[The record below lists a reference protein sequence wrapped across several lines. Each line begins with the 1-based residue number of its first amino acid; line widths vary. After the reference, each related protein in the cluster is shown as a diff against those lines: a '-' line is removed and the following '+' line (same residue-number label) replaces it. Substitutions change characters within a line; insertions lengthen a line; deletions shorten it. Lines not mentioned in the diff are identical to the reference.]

1 MICYKKL
8 SVGIFIFWNLHLR
21 FFLITF
27 KSKYNYFY
35 KSGTVLIILG
45 VAEMTYGGILP
56 ENIMYD
62 SELMLNSFFYFFV
75 KWNEFTSLKG
85 MLY

>member
-1 MICYKKL
+1 MILYWFVIKKL

-35 KSGTVLIILG
+35 KSGTVLIILV
-45 VAEMTYGGILP
+45 VAEMTYGAILP

-62 SELMLNSFFYFFV
+62 SELMLNSFFTFLS
-75 KWNEFTSLKG
+75 NEMNLHH
-85 MLY
+85 